1 MRISKLLVASLC
13 LSLLCSWSHAGEE
26 TELTGTL
33 KKIKTTGK
41 IVLGVRDSSIPF
53 SFLDNKQDYQGYSVE
68 ICLKIVDSLKKQLG
82 MPNLK
87 VVMNPVTSSTRIPL
101 ITNGTIDL
109 ECGSTSNNLERQ
121 KQVSFALTT
130 FVSGA
135 RLLVKKSANIS
146 GLADLKGKVV
156 ASTSGSAILKELTK
170 LNVEKNLGIKI
181 MPTKDHSDG
190 FLMLETGRVAAFA
203 MDDILLAGLAANS
216 KKPDDYTITK
226 EPITV
231 EPYAIML
238 RQNDPAF
245 KKSVDVAVKDLFKSG
260 EINTLYEKW
269 FTSPIPPK
277 GINLNWPMTD
287 NLKDVIA
294 NPTDSGDPASYAT
307 ALKQKDKAVSATGT
321 TTPRLK

>member
-1 MRISKLLVASLC
+1 MRIGKLLVAAMC
-13 LSLLCSWSHAGEE
+13 LSLLSSWSHAGEE
-26 TELTGTL
+26 TELTGTM
-33 KKIKTTGK
+33 KKIKSSGK

-53 SFLDNKQDYQGYSVE
+53 SFLDDKQNYQGYSVE

-82 MPNLK
+82 VPDLK

-101 ITNGTIDL
+101 MTNGTIDL

-170 LNVEKNLGIKI
+170 LNVEKNLDIKI

-190 FLMLETGRVAAFA
+190 FLMLETGRAAAFA

-216 KKPDDYTITK
+216 KSPGDYSITK
-226 EPITV
+226 ESITV

-245 KKSVDVAVKDLFKSG
+245 KKSVDVAVERLFKSG
-260 EINTLYEKW
+260 EINAIYEKW
-269 FTSPIPPK
+269 FTKPIPPK
-277 GINLNWPMTD
+277 GINLNWPMTT

-294 NPTDSGDPASYAT
+294 NPTDSGDPASYAS
-307 ALKQKDKAVSATGT
+307 APEQKSNAVSANKPG
-321 TTPRLK
+321 TPRLN